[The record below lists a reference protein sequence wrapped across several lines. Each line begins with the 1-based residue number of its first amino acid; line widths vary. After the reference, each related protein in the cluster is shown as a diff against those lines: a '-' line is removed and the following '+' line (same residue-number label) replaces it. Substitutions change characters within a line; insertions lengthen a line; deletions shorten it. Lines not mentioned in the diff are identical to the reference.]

1 MGNARDLLQ
10 VLRHR
15 EFRLL
20 WLAQSF
26 SMLGDRIITVALA
39 LFITDLTGDATDLGL
54 VLAAHALPL
63 VAFLLIGGVWADR
76 LPRKQLIVVT
86 DLVRFV
92 LHGTLAALIFLG
104 EAQVWQVIVIEILFG
119 TAEAFFRPAATALV
133 PQTVPEPE
141 IQEANALIGMSNNV
155 AEFAGPA
162 LATVL
167 VLGVGAG
174 MAFAID
180 AATFV
185 VSALFTIRIR
195 PRRRELSAA
204 EEAAAELERAGG
216 MWSELRAGYA
226 EVRSR
231 VWIWATL
238 ASFSVTVC
246 FGVGPFFVLGPV
258 VAEQHY
264 GSVGIFGVM
273 EACLGAGLIVGS
285 LLAIRW
291 RPLHPMRLAML
302 FACIWPPGILV
313 FALGVPLAAV
323 LPLVVAGG
331 VGLALFETWWLTAL
345 AERIPPD
352 KLSRVTSYDWM
363 VSLGLLPLGFVLAG
377 PLANSLGAVEVLVA
391 GTTVA
396 AVAAV
401 AGTLPRE
408 TRNLRRIEGPG
419 RGPAEE
425 RPAIL

>member
-1 MGNARDLLQ
+1 MANARRLMR

-15 EFRLL
+15 QFRLF

-26 SMLGDRIITVALA
+26 SVVGDRIITVALA
-39 LFITDLTGDATDLGL
+39 LFITDLTGSATDLGI

-63 VAFLLIGGVWADR
+63 VGFLLIGGVWADR
-76 LPRKQLIVVT
+76 LPRKQLIVAT
-86 DLVRFV
+86 DLIRFV
-92 LHGTLAALIFLG
+92 LHATLAALIFAG
-104 EAQVWQVIVIEILFG
+104 SAEVWHVVVIEVLFG
-119 TAEAFFRPAATALV
+119 TAEAFFRPAATALI
-133 PQTVPEPE
+133 PQTVPEEE
-141 IQEANALIGMSNNV
+141 IQEANALVGMSNNL
-155 AEFAGPA
+155 AEFLGPA
-162 LATVL
+162 LATAL

-185 VSALFTIRIR
+185 ASALLMIRIK
-195 PRRRELSAA
+195 PRRRSLAEAEEEALAA
-204 EEAAAELERAGG
+204 EGRG
-216 MWSELRAGYA
+216 MLSELRAGFA

-238 ASFSVTVC
+238 ASFSVTLC
-246 FGVGPFFVLGPV
+246 FGVGPFFVLGPL
-258 VAEQHY
+258 VAEEQY

-291 RPLHPMRLAML
+291 RPLYPMRLAVI
-302 FACIWPPGILV
+302 FACLWPPGVIL
-313 FALGVPLAAV
+313 FAAGVPLGIV
-323 LPLVVAGG
+323 LPVVIVGG

-363 VSLGLLPLGFVLAG
+363 ASLGLLPLGFVLAG
-377 PLANSLGAVEVLVA
+377 PLADAYGAIEVLLIGTAVA
-391 GTTVA
+391 TVA
-396 AVAAV
+396 AI
-401 AGTLPRE
+401 AGTLPRQ
-408 TRNLRRIEGPG
+408 TRMLRRLDRHIPQ
-419 RGPAEE
+419 PVDD